1 MKRTRWRRAAWR
13 LLAGGV
19 VFVTVA
25 CSPAR
30 DLRRDL
36 QIVDVTTGWFD
47 AGLVDG
53 KNKLVPTISF
63 RLKNVSSEPI
73 ASVQINGVFRR
84 VGEEDEWGNAFVR
97 AIGSDGLAPGAV
109 TAPIV
114 LRSQLGY
121 TSEQP
126 RLEMLR
132 HRQFIDARVELFG
145 KHGSAQWIKLAEV
158 RIERQLL
165 TR

>member
-1 MKRTRWRRAAWR
+1 V
-13 LLAGGV
+13 AGLVGL
-19 VFVTVA
+19 A

-30 DLRRDL
+30 DVRQDL
-36 QIVDVTTGWFD
+36 QIVEVTTGWFD
-47 AGLVDG
+47 AGIVDG

-63 RLKNVSSEPI
+63 RLKNVSSQPI

-84 VGEEDEWGNAFVR
+84 VGEQDEWGNAFVR

-109 TAPIV
+109 TSPIV

-121 TSEQP
+121 TSDQP

-132 HRQFIDARVELFG
+132 HRDFVDARVELFG
-145 KHGSAQWIKLAEV
+145 KHGSAQWVKLGEF